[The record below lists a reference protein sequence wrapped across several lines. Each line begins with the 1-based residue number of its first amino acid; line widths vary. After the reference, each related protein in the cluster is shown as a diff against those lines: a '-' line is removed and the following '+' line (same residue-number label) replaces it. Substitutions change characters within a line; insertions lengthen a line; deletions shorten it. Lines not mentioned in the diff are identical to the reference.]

1 MKADSKII
9 SMSPSG
15 RWATEI
21 EDYRNGR
28 FLINSYQRKDD
39 GSLDNWLISFLIVT
53 KEDVQAMMDYINS
66 KGVK

>member
-15 RWATEI
+15 RWSTEI

>member
-15 RWATEI
+15 RWPTAI